1 MDVCSMLFDS
11 ISTER
16 SASCK
21 QVGGDMP
28 VNLKDRADSPAI
40 QNGTMQIHGQDDEQE
55 TRG

>member
-1 MDVCSMLFDS
+1 MLFDS